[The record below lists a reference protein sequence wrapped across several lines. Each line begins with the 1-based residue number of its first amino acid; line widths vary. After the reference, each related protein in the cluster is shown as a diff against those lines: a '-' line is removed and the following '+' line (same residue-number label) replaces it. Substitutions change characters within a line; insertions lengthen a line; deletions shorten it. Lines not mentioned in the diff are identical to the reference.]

1 MSPNLVS
8 ENPTSKYKWNA
19 LLTLCMW
26 IIDSKRMDTATP
38 YTSMETSEV
47 TFPVMAEH
55 AAQPQTELD
64 DVDVT

>member
-1 MSPNLVS
+1 MSPTLVL

-38 YTSMETSEV
+38 FILKETSEV

-55 AAQPQTELD
+55 AAQAQTELD
-64 DVDVT
+64 DVNVT